1 VASLGDLESLKTGV
15 RYIHVQEHRFDSNVK
30 RMTVVYHDL
39 QTGNNIALMKGALEY
54 VLDGCVYDTEGNPF
68 TEDSKTKILQLMD
81 HFASEGLVFFSYL
94 CPLSDQRVIALASK
108 NVEDGIFE
116 REQVENEMCLH
127 GLIGIS
133 DPPRPE
139 SLGSVQSC
147 HRAGIIVHMLTG
159 DHIATAT
166 AIAMEVGIVTPT
178 THTPTSII
186 SAQEFDHMTDAEID
200 SLPALPLVI
209 ARCSPQTK
217 VQMVKAIHRRGRLSA
232 MTGDGVNDSLS
243 LKTADVGIAM
253 GQTGSDV
260 AKEAAEIVVADDNFS
275 MIVAAIKI
283 GRMIF
288 DNQTRFM
295 LYLMSSNCAE
305 VLVLVVG
312 LAFLDKSGT
321 PVYPL
326 SPIQIL
332 WENLITS
339 AFPAFA

>member
-1 VASLGDLESLKTGV
+1 
-15 RYIHVQEHRFDSNVK
+15 
-30 RMTVVYHDL
+30 M
-39 QTGNNIALMKGALEY
+39 
-54 VLDGCVYDTEGNPF
+54 
-68 TEDSKTKILQLMD
+68 
-81 HFASEGLVFFSYL
+81 
-94 CPLSDQRVIALASK
+94 
-108 NVEDGIFE
+108 E
-116 REQVENEMCLH
+116 RQHVENEMTLL

-139 SLGSVQSC
+139 SAGSVQSC

-166 AIAMEVGIVTPT
+166 AIAKEVGIITPG
-178 THTPTSII
+178 THTGTTVIT
-186 SAQEFDHMTDAEID
+186 AQEFDRMTDVEID
-200 SLPALPLVI
+200 SLPALPLVV

-217 VQMVKAIHRRGRLSA
+217 VQLVKAIHRRGRLTA

-253 GQTGSDV
+253 SLAGSDV
-260 AKEAAEIVVADDNFS
+260 ARQVAEIVLADDNFS
-275 MIVAAIKI
+275 TIVAAIKD

-288 DNQTRFM
+288 DNQIKFI

-305 VLVLVVG
+305 VIVLVAG
-312 LAFLDKSGT
+312 LAFRDNSGIS
-321 PVYPL
+321 VYPL
-326 SPIQIL
+326 SPVQIL